1 MHAAWTVK
9 HKPRSLSE
17 VVGNEEAIQKLVAW
31 VRSWEKG
38 VPKRRSAFIYG
49 PPGIGKTVSVE
60 ALANDL
66 NMELVE
72 RNASDYRTEDAVQ
85 KFAGLASQSGTLF
98 GKRRLILFDELDGL
112 TGREDRGGVGAIT
125 QIAKAALVPIIL
137 IANNAYDPRLGALR
151 FYCETIE
158 FKKPAAGAVMKHL
171 ERICRQEGIKA
182 EESALKFIAQ
192 RSEGDV
198 RSAVNDLQ
206 ALAQGKQTLKYDD
219 VSWLAYRDRKEAI
232 FNVLR
237 AVFYGR
243 SADQARRA
251 VDMADVDPDMLFEW
265 IYENLPHHLRDPRD
279 LANAMDALATAD
291 LYRGRIARSQN
302 WTLTR
307 YVIDFMTAGVAM
319 AREKTQP
326 AGFVPLR
333 FPARIKTLS
342 QTRAERQMRS
352 AIGLKIKKRC
362 HISASMAAKEILPY
376 VRIIFENN
384 AQNAAGLAKWL
395 DLEEGMMEFLAGSKK
410 QAKAIAKK
418 LEAAE
423 QVEPRRRA
431 S

>member
-1 MHAAWTVK
+1 MYAAWSVK

-17 VVGNEEAIQKLVAW
+17 VIGNEEAIQRLLGW
-31 VRSWEKG
+31 VKSWDKG
-38 VPKRRSAFIYG
+38 APKRRAAFLYG
-49 PPGIGKTVSVE
+49 PPGIGKTVTVE

-72 RNASDYRTEDAVQ
+72 RNASDYRTEEAVQ

-98 GKRRLILFDELDGL
+98 GKKRLILFDEIDGI

-137 IANNAYDPRLGALR
+137 IANNAYDPRLGSLR
-151 FYCETIE
+151 YYCEAIE
-158 FKKPAAGAVMKHL
+158 FKKPAAGAVVKHL
-171 ERICRQEGIKA
+171 KRICDREEIKA
-182 EESALKFIAQ
+182 DEASLKFIAQ

-206 ALAQGKQTLKYDD
+206 ALAQGKTTLTYDD

-232 FNVLR
+232 FNILR
-237 AVFYGR
+237 LIFYGK
-243 SADQARRA
+243 SADHAKRA
-251 VDMADVDPDMLFEW
+251 VDMADVDPDMLFQW
-265 IYENLPHHLRDPRD
+265 IYENLPHHLREPHD
-279 LANAMDALATAD
+279 LAEAMNSLATAD
-291 LYRGRIARSQN
+291 LYRGRIARTQN

-326 AGFVPLR
+326 ARFVPLK
-333 FPARIKTLS
+333 FPERIRLLS
-342 QTRAERQMRS
+342 QTRAERQMKS
-352 AIGLKIKKRC
+352 AIGSKIGKRC
-362 HISASMAAKEILPY
+362 HTSSRVATRDILPY

-384 AQNAAGLAKWL
+384 AENAAGLAKWL
-395 DLEEGMMEFLAGSKK
+395 DLGEEMIDYMAGSKK
-410 QAKAIAKK
+410 QAKAIAKH
-418 LEAAE
+418 L
-423 QVEPRRRA
+423 

>member
-1 MHAAWTVK
+1 MYAAWTVK

-17 VVGNEEAIQKLVAW
+17 VVGNEEAIERLVNW
-31 VRSWEKG
+31 VKSWEKA
-38 VPKRRSAFIYG
+38 VPKRRAAFLFG
-49 PPGIGKTVSVE
+49 PPGIGKTVTVE

-66 NMELVE
+66 NLELVE

-98 GKRRLILFDELDGL
+98 GKKRLILFDELDGL

-137 IANNAYDPRLGALR
+137 VANNAFDPRLGALR

-158 FKKPAAGAVMKHL
+158 FKKPATGGVMKHL
-171 ERICRQEGIKA
+171 KRICDREGIRA
-182 EESALKFIAQ
+182 DESALKFIAQ

-198 RSAVNDLQ
+198 RSAVNDMQ
-206 ALAQGKQTLKYDD
+206 ALAQGKQTLSYDD

-237 AVFYGR
+237 IIFYSK
-243 SADQARRA
+243 SADQAKRA

-265 IYENLPHHLRDPRD
+265 IYENLPHHLRDPHD
-279 LANAMDALATAD
+279 LANAMNSLATAD
-291 LYRGRIARSQN
+291 LYRGRIAKSQN
-302 WTLTR
+302 WALTR

-319 AREKTQP
+319 ARERTQP

-333 FPARIKTLS
+333 FPERIRKLS

-352 AIGLKIKKRC
+352 AVGFKIKKRC
-362 HISASMAAKEILPY
+362 HISANAAAKEILPY
-376 VRIIFENN
+376 IRIIFENN
-384 AQNAAGLAKWL
+384 AENASELAKWL
-395 DLEEGMMEFLAGSKK
+395 DLDEAMVEYLAVSKK
-410 QAKAIAKK
+410 QAKTIIKK
-418 LEAAE
+418 LTA
-423 QVEPRRRA
+423 
-431 S
+431 